1 MRILL
6 ITNFALFNLLLIFIK
21 GGKANI
27 LGNSSPAKVSV
38 EAMQSHFVP
47 VMLEAL
53 SASGTAPL
61 QV

>member
-6 ITNFALFNLLLIFIK
+6 ITDFALFNLLVFIK

-27 LGNSSPAKVSV
+27 LGNNAPAKVSV

-47 VMLEAL
+47 IVLEAL
-53 SASGTAPL
+53 PAGGTAPL